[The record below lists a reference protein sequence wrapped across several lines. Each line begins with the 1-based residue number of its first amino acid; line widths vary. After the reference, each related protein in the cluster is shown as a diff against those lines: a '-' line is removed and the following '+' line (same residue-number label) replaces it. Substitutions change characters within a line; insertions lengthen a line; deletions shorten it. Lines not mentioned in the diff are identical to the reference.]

1 MKIRKANILDEK
13 VVTNVYIYEN
23 KKEEY
28 RVVAIPDIEWSQ
40 LIRYEEETEELE
52 KRLLLSLDRIL
63 SKEKAE
69 QLSRKI
75 LYWVRE
81 M

>member
-13 VVTNVYIYEN
+13 AVTNIYIYEN

-28 RVVAIPDIEWSQ
+28 RVVAIPDIEWSL
-40 LIRYEEETEELE
+40 LIGYEEETEEL
-52 KRLLLSLDRIL
+52 KRRLLVSLGRML
-63 SKEKAE
+63 PNEKAE

-75 LYWVRE
+75 LSWIRE

>member
-13 VVTNVYIYEN
+13 AVTNVYIYEN

-28 RVVAIPDIEWSQ
+28 RVVAIPDIEWSL
-40 LIRYEEETEELE
+40 LIRYEEGTEELE
-52 KRLLLSLDRIL
+52 KRLLLSLSKIL
-63 SKEKAE
+63 PNEKAE

-75 LYWVRE
+75 LYWICE

>member
-13 VVTNVYIYEN
+13 TLTKIYIYEN

-28 RVVAIPDIEWSQ
+28 TVVAVPDIEWSL
-40 LIRYEEETEELE
+40 LISYEEGTEELE
-52 KRLLLSLDRIL
+52 KRLLLSLGKMLPND
-63 SKEKAE
+63 KAE

-75 LYWVRE
+75 LYWIRE